1 MEEHETLG
9 AAVSYRLDKWGKE
22 SLEYRYYIS
31 LEELNENRF
40 ARAVRG
46 HWRIG
51 NSLHWVLDVLIN
63 EDASLICRGEAAEIL
78 CCMRHIALNILHT
91 EKTRKASIWRKR
103 KLSSMNSAYL
113 EQILAVGFS
122 SLVEKWVCVFS
133 P

>member
-1 MEEHETLG
+1 M
-9 AAVSYRLDKWGKE
+9 
-22 SLEYRYYIS
+22 
-31 LEELNENRF
+31 
-40 ARAVRG
+40 
-46 HWRIG
+46 
-51 NSLHWVLDVLIN
+51 N

-103 KLSSMNSAYL
+103 KLSSMNSAYP